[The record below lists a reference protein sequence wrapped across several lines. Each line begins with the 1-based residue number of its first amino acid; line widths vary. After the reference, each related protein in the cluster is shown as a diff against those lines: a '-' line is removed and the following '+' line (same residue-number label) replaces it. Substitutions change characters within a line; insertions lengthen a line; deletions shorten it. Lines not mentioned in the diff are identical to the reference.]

1 MSGALKFFSHYSS
14 RAFSDMFV
22 PISREIKQSVF
33 APTAASMK
41 SIFFAPGI
49 LAITSSRILVTVQ
62 PLVRFA
68 DVTVAVV
75 VMRSAGNPMRSIAS
89 DKAIEKEA
97 A

>member
-1 MSGALKFFSHYSS
+1 
-14 RAFSDMFV
+14 MFV
-22 PISREIKQSVF
+22 LIIRETMQSVF

-49 LAITSSRILVTVQ
+49 LAITSSRILVTLQ
-62 PLVRFA
+62 PVTRFA

-75 VMRSAGNPMRSIAS
+75 VIRSAGNPMRSIAS
-89 DKAIEKEA
+89 DNAIEKDA